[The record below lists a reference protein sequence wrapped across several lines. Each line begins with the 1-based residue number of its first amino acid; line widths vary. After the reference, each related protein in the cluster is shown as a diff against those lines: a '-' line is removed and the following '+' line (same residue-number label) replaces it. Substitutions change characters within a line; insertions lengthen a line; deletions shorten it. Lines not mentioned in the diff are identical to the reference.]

1 MTEYRITSN
10 FEESEAG
17 HVVIESLKGMKY
29 DAVALKKIS
38 NPTTGEYF
46 KAKGFKR
53 ADGKLS
59 FESEILNRA
68 KDRMN
73 STSEQ
78 CKFLIGISMYN
89 EKWEEFRNTIK
100 AVNTSLV
107 SLYANSSLTSENVA
121 CIILVDGMSPFLE
134 TYSKNKEEF
143 SKFFSEEMVKE
154 KFDTDNLTECN
165 FEYLWDKHRSDRTRG
180 AKNEK
185 IIEKIIEETSED
197 ESKDEQKDEL
207 IEIITPKSSASST
220 PVHSLKKRSRRKE
233 KIEFAHLFS
242 QKIFFGNTRAP
253 LNIILCVKQY
263 NKRKLN
269 SHLWLFGGFCEVIN
283 PEFVMLLDVGTK
295 PMRDS
300 LFHLYDALNRYPNI
314 AGCCGEICPLAPSFW
329 NLIVQ
334 AQVIEYK
341 FSHMLDKALESTIGF
356 ITVLPGAFSAYR
368 WEALQGDPLWKD
380 YFKSIFAGTEEMDT
394 FNSNIYLAEDR
405 VLCLSLVSKPE
416 HSYVLRYVRK
426 SVAETDVPET
436 LNALLA
442 QRRRWINGSWFALI
456 DTILKCKNLL
466 GANHSC
472 CRKLLFVLLIIYYC
486 ITALYTWLI
495 VGIMYVALDIGITS
509 YFENGS
515 SGLKFLGELFLILYT
530 SIIIVVVIMSLGAK
544 PKMVKHF
551 FLAVSYSLGV
561 YQLISV
567 SFIARMLINSD
578 ITNLFVAGIAVWF
591 GLFALITL
599 FNCQVLTVIRGAI
612 HYIFMIPT
620 YINILLIYAI
630 CNTHDCTWGNRPD
643 ALKKDEL
650 EKLES
655 FERFRARWTSIWIL
669 CNGIFAFFILS
680 ALSGASINT
689 KVNYFIGVG
698 AGGIGV
704 LVVRIFGGMLYL
716 LIEFCKRPKMSSVNS
731 RSGLSDKLI

>member
-1 MTEYRITSN
+1 MTEYRITTN
-10 FEESEAG
+10 FEESEAD
-17 HVVIESLKGMKY
+17 HVAIESLKGMKY
-29 DAVALKKIS
+29 DVVALKKIA

-53 ADGKLS
+53 PDSKPF

-68 KDRMN
+68 KDRRSAKAEN
-73 STSEQ
+73 CQ
-78 CKFLIGISMYN
+78 FLIGISMYN

-100 AVNTSLV
+100 AVNSSLI
-107 SLYANSSLTSENVA
+107 SLYANTSLTSENVT
-121 CIILVDGMSPFLE
+121 CIVLVDGMSPFLQ

-143 SKFFSEEMVKE
+143 SKFFSEDQVKGL
-154 KFDTDNLTECN
+154 FDTENLTECT
-165 FEYLWDKHRSDRTRG
+165 FEYLIDKHRLNKNKIPSSDHV
-180 AKNEK
+180 
-185 IIEKIIEETSED
+185 IEELPD
-197 ESKDEQKDEL
+197 DEL
-207 IEIITPKSSASST
+207 KEEYKEDPTLSKTPGSSLQST
-220 PVHSLKKRSRRKE
+220 PNASLKKKSRRKE

-253 LNIILCVKQY
+253 LNIIFCVKQY

-295 PMRDS
+295 PMNDS
-300 LFHLYDALNRYPNI
+300 LFYLYDALTRYPNI
-314 AGCCGEICPLAPSFW
+314 AGCCGEIRPMAPSFW
-329 NLIVQ
+329 NLVVQ

-368 WEALQGDPLWKD
+368 WEALQGDPLWRD

-416 HSYVLRYVRK
+416 HSYILRYVRK
-426 SVAETDVPET
+426 SVAETDVPDT

-466 GANHSC
+466 GAHHSC
-472 CRKLLFVLLIIYYC
+472 CRKLLFVLLIFYYC

-495 VGIMYVALDIGITS
+495 VGIMYVALDIGISS
-509 YFENGS
+509 YFDSGS
-515 SGLKFLGELFLILYT
+515 QGLHFLGNLFLIFYT

-544 PKMVKHF
+544 PKMVKNF

-561 YQLISV
+561 YQIISLAFV
-567 SFIARMLINSD
+567 VRMLITSD

-591 GLFALITL
+591 GMFAIITL
-599 FNCQVLTVIRGAI
+599 LNGQVLTIVRGAF
-612 HYIFMIPT
+612 HYVFMIPT

-643 ALKKDEL
+643 TLNKDEL

-669 CNGIFAFFILS
+669 SNGIFAFLVLG
-680 ALSGASINT
+680 ALAGASMST
-689 KVNYFIGVG
+689 KVTYFIGIG
-698 AGGIGV
+698 AAGIAV
-704 LVVRIFGGMLYL
+704 LVVRIVGGLLYL
-716 LIEFCKRPKMSSVNS
+716 LIEYCKSPKINKVST
-731 RSGLSDKLI
+731 RSGVNEKLIKG